1 MRLLKILVFLS
12 IAINCSSPI
21 NKVFAQMPALPHRSP
36 AYLIIES
43 FTNQKINSPLF
54 NSMTGYFKKDST
66 RIDTIIIDIQ
76 KKTIAVYYDK
86 NLANAP
92 IRPATI
98 SWLKAEAEKHLG
110 DLYDNYTVDFYSNKK
125 NLETYIPNYYQPY
138 KKTID
143 KSRIP
148 DKFNRKSRSIKTN
161 ISKPIDKE
169 PVLQDINIALWHSH
183 GWYYEPSLDRWEWQ
197 RARLFQTV
205 EDLSTMAYV
214 LQGVVPMLE
223 NAGVQ
228 VFLPRERSLQTQ
240 EVIVDNNG
248 STGNSIYRENIKSK
262 TSGTGFAIGN
272 PPYSTENPFKLG
284 TYTQF
289 TSHKQSMEFIEWIP
303 EIPESGEYPV
313 YIAYHHKKDNSDKA
327 RYKVHHT
334 GGITEFDVNQQ
345 MGGGTW
351 IYLGTFHFNQ
361 GIHVDSGKVVLSGKT
376 IKNNQN
382 LTADAVRFGGGM
394 GTISRNGKTSGRPR
408 YQEAARYYL
417 QYAGMPDSLVWL
429 LNREKEN
436 DYSDDVQSRGEWLN
450 YLMGAPAGPA
460 KNRTV
465 EGLKIPI
472 DLALAFHTDAGIAQ
486 ADSVI
491 GTLGIYSTNQGKAT
505 FPNGV
510 SKMASR
516 DLTDLIQTQLVTDL
530 RQKYDTSWIRR
541 GLWDRAYSE
550 AFRPNVPTMLLE
562 LLSHQ
567 NFLDARFGWEPM
579 FRFDVSRAIYKGIHR
594 FLSVQY
600 HLPYVI
606 QPLPV
611 SHFNLQIK
619 NNKQLELSWKPVS
632 DPLEPTAEAEGY
644 LVYTRK
650 NGQGFD
656 NGQWTEKPFL
666 LISNP
671 EPETIYSFKV
681 TAVNKG
687 GESFPSEILS
697 VALAENAPG
706 TVLIVNAFD
715 RIAGP
720 AALDEPRMAGFMNR
734 IDEGIGYQST
744 IHYTGSQYD
753 YERNSPWLDDDSPG
767 FGASGA
773 EMEDKIIP
781 GNTFDYSFVHGQ
793 SILNAGCSFVST
805 SDEAFTQSAVK
816 PENYFMINFLAG
828 EEKTHYLPKN
838 DSVAH
843 FTIFSDKLLSNLQS
857 YLNQGGNLLITGA
870 HIGSDVKLNQQDSL
884 VGAILKYKWRT
895 NHASRLGKTYF
906 TDTLF
911 SSQLRALQF
920 NTAYHPSI
928 YKVESPDAIEPYDS
942 SSKTI
947 LRYAENNMSAGVL
960 YSENYMVAAFG
971 FPFETILWQNER
983 DAFMKL
989 IIDIFTKETINNK
1002 PEN

>member
-1 MRLLKILVFLS
+1 MRLLKPLVLIS
-12 IAINCSSPI
+12 IVIFCSAFI
-21 NKVFAQMPALPHRSP
+21 NKAFAQMPALPHRSP
-36 AYLIIES
+36 AYTIIET
-43 FTNQKINSPLF
+43 FTDQQINSTLF
-54 NSMTGYFKKDST
+54 SYKTGYYKKDST
-66 RIDTIIIDIQ
+66 KIDTIIIDVK
-76 KKTIAVYYDK
+76 KKTIAVYFDK

-92 IRPATI
+92 FRPATI
-98 SWLKAEAEKHLG
+98 NWLKTEAKKSLG
-110 DLYDNYTVDFYSNKK
+110 ELYDNYNIEFYSNKK
-125 NLETYIPNYYQPY
+125 SLETYIPNYYRTS
-138 KKTID
+138 KKDID
-143 KSRIP
+143 KTRIP
-148 DKFNRKSRSIKTN
+148 NKFNRKSN
-161 ISKPIDKE
+161 PLVYNNSKPEEFE
-169 PVLQDINIALWHSH
+169 PILQAINIALWHSH
-183 GWYYEPSLDRWEWQ
+183 GWYYEPTLDRWEWQ
-197 RARLFQTV
+197 RARLFQTI
-205 EDLSTMAYV
+205 EDLSTMAYI

-228 VFLPRERSLQTQ
+228 VFLPRERSLQTH

-262 TSGTGFAIGN
+262 TSRTGFAIGN
-272 PPYSTENPFKLG
+272 PPYSTENPFNQG

-289 TSHKQSMEFIEWIP
+289 NSHKHSMEFIEWIP
-303 EIPESGEYPV
+303 EIPKSGEYPV
-313 YIAYHHKKDNSDKA
+313 YIAYHQQKVNSDEA
-327 RYKVHHT
+327 RYSVHHT
-334 GGITEFDVNQQ
+334 GGITEFHVNQQ

-361 GIHVDSGKVVLSGKT
+361 GIHADSGKVVLSGKT
-376 IKNNQN
+376 NKNNQS

-394 GTISRNGKTSGRPR
+394 GNISRNGKTSKRPR

-417 QYAGMPDSLVWL
+417 QYAGMPDTLVWF
-429 LNREKEN
+429 LNPEKEI
-436 DYSDDVQSRGEWLN
+436 DYSDDVQSRGEWVN
-450 YLMGAPAGPA
+450 YLMGAPAGPT
-460 KNRTV
+460 KNR
-465 EGLKIPI
+465 EIAGLQIPI
-472 DLALAFHTDAGIAQ
+472 DLALAFHTDAGIAGS
-486 ADSVI
+486 DSVI
-491 GTLGIYSTNQGKAT
+491 GTLGIYSTNHGKAT
-505 FPNGV
+505 FHHGV

-550 AFRPNVPTMLLE
+550 AFRPNVPTILLE

-600 HLPYVI
+600 NLPYVI

-611 SHFNLQIK
+611 SHFNIQTLT
-619 NNKQLELSWKPVS
+619 NNELLLSWKPVS
-632 DPLEPTAEAEGY
+632 DPLETKAEPEGY

-656 NGQWTEKPFL
+656 NGQWTDKPSFI
-666 LISNP
+666 ISNP
-671 EPETIYSFKV
+671 EPGTIYSFKV

-697 VALAENAPG
+697 AAFAENAPG

-734 IDEGIGYQST
+734 MDEGVGYQAT

-753 YERNSPWLDDDSPG
+753 YDRNSPWLDDDSPG

-773 EMEDKIIP
+773 EMEEKIIP

-793 SILNAGCSFVST
+793 SILNAGFSFVSS
-805 SDEAFTQSAVK
+805 SDEAFTESLTE
-816 PENYFMINFLAG
+816 PETYFMIDFLAG

-843 FTIFSDKLLSNLQS
+843 FTLFSDELLKNLQS
-857 YLNQGGNLLITGA
+857 YLNKGGNLLITGA
-870 HIGSDVKLNQQDSL
+870 HIGSDVKLNRQDSL
-884 VGAILKYKWRT
+884 TGAILKYKWRT

-911 SSQLRALQF
+911 SSQLAGLQF
-920 NTAYHPSI
+920 NTAYHPLI
-928 YKVESPDAIEPYDS
+928 YKTESPDAIEPYNNS
-942 SSKTI
+942 SRTI
-947 LRYAENNMSAGVL
+947 MRYAENNMSAGVL
-960 YSENYMVAAFG
+960 YSENYKVAAFG
-971 FPFETILWQNER
+971 FPFETILLQNER

-989 IIDIFTKETINNK
+989 IINTFTKETNK
-1002 PEN
+1002 Q